1 METKVN
7 HLNPRA
13 PQRPQRP
20 GINQYNNR
28 MPQNRAGQNNTAK
41 FVLTAVGSGMVGAA
55 LAAGAA
61 AALHFGNKWRE
72 QLGNGFLT
80 PPVLPPDEPPT
91 DIEVVGGNGD
101 GPIDIEPVIVEPPVE
116 PTPPPVQPVEPV
128 QPVDPIQPTPPTG
141 SQNGPQNGNTPQN
154 GNNGND
160 VTIDNGTNIDNVD
173 PNDVAVEIA
182 DEVDPNDNDVQ
193 TIFAVDD
200 IDTIHT
206 EDGTEMIAALIHT
219 PDGEQHYMIDTD
231 NDMTFDV
238 ITDLDGQN
246 PQQLGLPFT
255 VSDAQDMLDNSGG
268 YLAPTVG
275 DDVEIAQGDHV
286 TEVDVVDT
294 DGSVDIAALDNGGG
308 YYDNGDGGDYEE
320 TDPYDPDMDTDMA
333 NTEYDNPDMDIYDV

>member
-72 QLGNGFLT
+72 QL
-80 PPVLPPDEPPT
+80 
-91 DIEVVGGNGD
+91 
-101 GPIDIEPVIVEPPVE
+101 EPVIVEPPVE

-128 QPVDPIQPTPPTG
+128 EPTPPPVQPVEPVEPTPPPVQPVEPVDPIQPTPPTG

-320 TDPYDPDMDTDMA
+320 TYPYDLDMDTDMA

>member
-72 QLGNGFLT
+72 H
-80 PPVLPPDEPPT
+80 
-91 DIEVVGGNGD
+91 
-101 GPIDIEPVIVEPPVE
+101 IEPVIVEPPVE
-116 PTPPPVQPVEPV
+116 PTPPPVQPVE
-128 QPVDPIQPTPPTG
+128 PVDPIQPTPPTG